1 MSQDQAAGLRQWAD
15 AQRLKHAYTADD
27 ASGLL
32 DAEPAS
38 AAPLQP
44 EWTPAAQVPAPARQ
58 ALKKPLFI
66 IGVTGHGVQ
75 AVSRV
80 KSRLVQW
87 SELGRTWA
95 GSPDDWDIHL
105 VNVAGPD
112 LARLSAQHTRWA
124 LWINSDAQAFS
135 QMYRVLREARE
146 NGGPQRLLA
155 LHEPHLSR
163 QGLLNNL
170 RDAAAHYLATDLLLL
185 AR

>member
-15 AQRLKHAYTADD
+15 AQRLKQARTTDD
-27 ASGLL
+27 AFVPL
-32 DAEPAS
+32 DAEPVS
-38 AAPLQP
+38 AAPRQP
-44 EWTPAAQVPAPARQ
+44 EWSPVAQMLEPTRQ
-58 ALKKPLFI
+58 APQKPLFI

-80 KSRLVQW
+80 KSRLEQW
-87 SELGRTWA
+87 SEIGRSWA

-105 VNVAGPD
+105 VNAGAPD

-155 LHEPHLSR
+155 LHEPHLPR

-170 RDAAAHYLATDLLLL
+170 RDAAAYYLATDLLLL